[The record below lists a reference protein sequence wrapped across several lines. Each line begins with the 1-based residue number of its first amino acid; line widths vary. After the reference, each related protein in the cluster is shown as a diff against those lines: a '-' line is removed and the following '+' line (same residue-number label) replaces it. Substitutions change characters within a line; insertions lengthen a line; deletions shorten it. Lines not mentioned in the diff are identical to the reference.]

1 MAIKIQGVTI
11 VDDSQN
17 LTITGTPTFSGTTA
31 LTVPTGTTAERPTS
45 AIGQLR
51 FNSETA
57 TFEGYNGIEWGAIGG
72 GSDEFATTLALL
84 SL

>member
-17 LTITGTPTFSGTTA
+17 LTITGTASFTGTTA
-31 LTVPTGTTAERPTS
+31 LTVPTGTTSQRPTS

-51 FNSETA
+51 FNSETG
-57 TFEGYNGIEWGAIGG
+57 TFEGYDGIEWGAIGG
-72 GSDEFATTLALL
+72 SDEYATTLALL
-84 SL
+84 SV